1 MGELMICPKS
11 RELVNEEQCIAL
23 KNLSKVM
30 AEFFS
35 VRVCKTVAGCPKEEY
50 CAVFECGWSSVGTLL
65 QDTLKD

>member
-1 MGELMICPKS
+1 
-11 RELVNEEQCIAL
+11 
-23 KNLSKVM
+23 M